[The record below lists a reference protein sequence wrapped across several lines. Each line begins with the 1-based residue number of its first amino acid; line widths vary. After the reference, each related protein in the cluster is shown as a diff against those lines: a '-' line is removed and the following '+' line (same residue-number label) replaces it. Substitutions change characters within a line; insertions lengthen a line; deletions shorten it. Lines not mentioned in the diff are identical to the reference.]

1 MRGKTRRTQGSS
13 KTSSNEL
20 KKSIQL
26 TTNQRKFAETI
37 EDNQIIVCTGP
48 AGTAKTFV
56 TMHTSLKLIG
66 MREYDKVIITKPAQE
81 SGEKLGFLPGDIN
94 EKIAPYMETFDNT
107 LEKMIGKLETKQFV
121 ERGFIEPRPLA
132 YMRGSTF
139 DRSIM
144 ILDEAQNCDLRQLIL
159 FVTRMGETSKV
170 IICGDVEQYDI
181 AKNVSGLN
189 DFIKIINNIQGAA
202 TFNFERGDIVR
213 SKILIDI
220 TDNYN
225 QWKLKNNRL

>member
-1 MRGKTRRTQGSS
+1 MSGKTRRIQRSA
-13 KTSSNEL
+13 KTNSNEL
-20 KKSIQL
+20 RKSIQL
-26 TTNQRKFAETI
+26 TPNQRKFAETI
-37 EDNQIIVCTGP
+37 ENNQIIICTGP

-56 TMHTSLKLIG
+56 TMYTSLKLIG

-94 EKIAPYMETFDNT
+94 EKIAPYMESFVTT

-121 ERGFIEPRPLA
+121 EKGFIEPRPLA

-181 AKNVSGLN
+181 AKNVSGLT
-189 DFIKIINNIQGAA
+189 DFMKIVGNINGAA
-202 TFNFERGDIVR
+202 TFSFEREDIVR
-213 SKILIDI
+213 SKILVEI

-225 QWKLKNNRL
+225 KWKLKNNKQ

>member
-1 MRGKTRRTQGSS
+1 MNGKSRKQRPT
-13 KTSSNEL
+13 KTSTNEVH
-20 KKSIQL
+20 KSIQL
-26 TTNQRKFAETI
+26 TPNQKKFAKAI
-37 EDNQIIVCTGP
+37 EENQIIVCTGP

-56 TMHTSLKLIG
+56 TIYSSLELLS
-66 MREYDKVIITKPAQE
+66 MREFDKIITTKPAQE
-81 SGEKLGFLPGDIN
+81 SGEKLGFLPGDID
-94 EKIAPYMETFDNT
+94 EKMAPYMESFLLT
-107 LEKMIGKLETKQFV
+107 LEKMIGKFETKNMV
-121 ERGFIEPRPLA
+121 DKGLIEARPLA

-181 AKNVSGLN
+181 AKGQSGLN
-189 DFIKIINNIQGAA
+189 DFIKILGGIKGA
-202 TFNFERGDIVR
+202 TQFNFERGDIVR
-213 SKILIDI
+213 SKILIEI

-225 QWKLKNNRL
+225 KWKLKNNKS